1 MQEHGLS
8 LHDALQQ
15 LATAGRQAPQVTRT
29 IKLRGD
35 ASSRSYY
42 RIELAEPYA
51 GASTLIVMQLPADA
65 LKSDEGTS
73 SERPAE
79 LPFLNLQRLMDQRGV
94 PVPKVHA
101 VDMRAGVLLLED
113 LNDETFFARL
123 QQTPRA
129 DWSSHYA
136 AAIDL
141 LMDMHARMAKP
152 DPTCIAYGRSFDAT
166 LLRWE
171 LDHFREWGLEALSGP
186 LAPESR
192 RALDACFDDLVSQLL
207 ALPQGFVHRDY
218 QSRNLMW
225 TPHVRREAAGQPSP
239 RDPLVVIDFQD
250 ALMGPRV
257 YDLVALLCDS
267 YVDLDQPLQEAMVRR
282 YAEGA
287 GLSGADAAALQH
299 GFWRVALQR
308 KLKDAGRFVYID
320 RVRKNPDFLQWF
332 PQSLRYV
339 GRALTQCPEMAA
351 LSQVLHTL
359 IPGFPDRASVPASIQ
374 PGG

>member
-8 LHDALQQ
+8 LRNALQQ
-15 LATAGRQAPQVTRT
+15 LVAPGQPAPRVTRT
-29 IKLRGD
+29 TKLRGD
-35 ASSRSYY
+35 ASTRSYY
-42 RIELAEPYA
+42 RITVEPPFS
-51 GASTLIVMQLPADA
+51 GASTLIVMQLPTDA

-73 SERPAE
+73 GAKPTE
-79 LPFLNLQRLMDQRGV
+79 LPFLNVQRMMDQRGV

-101 VDMRAGVLLLED
+101 IDMQAGVLLLDD
-113 LNDETFFARL
+113 LSDETFFARL
-123 QQTPRA
+123 QETPAAEWVSR
-129 DWSSHYA
+129 YT

-141 LMDMHARMAKP
+141 LVDMHERMAAP
-152 DPTCIAYGRSFDAT
+152 DPTCIAYGRSFDAA

-192 RALDACFDDLVSQLL
+192 RELDACFDDLVSQLL

-225 TPHVRREAAGQPSP
+225 TRRGDADQ
-239 RDPLVVIDFQD
+239 LVVIDFQD
-250 ALMGPRV
+250 ALLGPRV

-267 YVDLDQPLQEAMVRR
+267 YVDLEQPLQEAMVRR
-282 YAEGA
+282 YAA
-287 GLSGADAAALQH
+287 RSGMSTAEATALQQ

-332 PQSLRYV
+332 PRSLRYV
-339 GRALTQCPEMAA
+339 GRALTQCPEMSA

-359 IPGFPDRASVPASIQ
+359 VPGFPDHASVPASIQ
-374 PGG
+374 AGR

>member
-8 LHDALQQ
+8 LHNALQQ
-15 LATAGRQAPQVTRT
+15 LATGGQAAPQVART

-42 RIELAEPYA
+42 RIELSQPYA

-65 LKSDEGTS
+65 LKSDEGTGG
-73 SERPAE
+73 ERPTE
-79 LPFLNLQRLMDQRGV
+79 LPFLNVLRLMSQRGV
-94 PVPKVHA
+94 AVPKVHA
-101 VDMRAGVLLLED
+101 VDMQAGVLLLED
-113 LNDETFFARL
+113 LSDETFFARL
-123 QQTPRA
+123 QNTPRGE
-129 DWSSHYA
+129 WSSAYG

-141 LMDMHARMAKP
+141 LADMHARMTTP
-152 DPTCIAYGRSFDAT
+152 DAACIAYGRSFDRT

-171 LDHFREWGLEALSGP
+171 LDHFREWGLEALSGS
-186 LAPESR
+186 LAPEGR
-192 RALDACFDDLVSQLL
+192 RALDACFDDLVTQLL

-225 TPHVRREAAGQPSP
+225 ARRDGADQ
-239 RDPLVVIDFQD
+239 LVVIDFQD

-267 YVDLDQPLQEAMVRR
+267 YVDLDQPLQEAMIQR
-282 YAEGA
+282 YADCA
-287 GLSGADAAALQH
+287 GMSASDAAALQR

-308 KLKDAGRFVYID
+308 KLKDAGRFIYID

-351 LSQVLHTL
+351 LSQVLHAL
-359 IPGFPDRASVPASIQ
+359 VPGFPDRAAVPASIQ
-374 PGG
+374 PQS